1 MFCPTFGDNGAVLQ
15 RSDTRQGRRRDPAPY
30 ASSPSHA
37 PRWHRST
44 IGPDSQGVGYVVMVS
59 DKRFESRLA
68 LIWWGALAGMLVCV
82 LGYWPSVFALRD
94 AWDVP
99 GFPPGGGPYW
109 LAWTLPLGAVATIGT
124 TVFAL
129 WHRARPA
136 AGGFTIGCLF
146 TGPAMCAF
154 GYSVDNMPYS
164 M

>member
-1 MFCPTFGDNGAVLQ
+1 MIQ
-15 RSDTRQGRRRDPAPY
+15 RHTHTLCRTRRGGIDRRSGRTR
-30 ASSPSHA
+30 H
-37 PRWHRST
+37 
-44 IGPDSQGVGYVVMVS
+44 GVGYVVTVS

-99 GFPPGGGPYW
+99 GFPPGGGLYW
-109 LAWTLPLGAVATIGT
+109 LAWALPLGAVATIGT

-146 TGPAMCAF
+146 TGLALCAF